1 MKARSKRPFR
11 KFLKAFWGGRRAD
24 AEGLL
29 TSPTLASFF
38 VPLPLHWS
46 DDDRPDDQPEAT
58 WGTCKEIMWA
68 EGIVVDDETF
78 TISFTFLS
86 ANAAPIKVYD
96 GIVAAGW
103 EMEASYHS
111 WACLGDY
118 AKGRDNRIPES
129 HMTTLQEKCFREHG
143 PAVLWAYSR
152 DNDIDLQALSA
163 LDEIEAMAESSE
175 WPHREIDTLMTDK
188 FFRAH
193 SSLFRVTQRCPEHHP
208 GSEIR
213 SGGCRCMSFG
223 WPGGWG
229 RLARECRMKIIRLKL
244 CLVDGLALPQ
254 EMRQLLKDAYMER
267 VG

>member
-86 ANAAPIKVYD
+86 ANAAPIGYMMVSCLPD
-96 GIVAAGW
+96 G
-103 EMEASYHS
+103 S
-111 WACLGDY
+111 W
-118 AKGRDNRIPES
+118 KPV
-129 HMTTLQEKCFREHG
+129 TTAG
-143 PAVLWAYSR
+143 PAWVTMPKGETIAY
-152 DNDIDLQALSA
+152 
-163 LDEIEAMAESSE
+163 
-175 WPHREIDTLMTDK
+175 
-188 FFRAH
+188 
-193 SSLFRVTQRCPEHHP
+193 
-208 GSEIR
+208 
-213 SGGCRCMSFG
+213 
-223 WPGGWG
+223 
-229 RLARECRMKIIRLKL
+229 LK
-244 CLVDGLALPQ
+244 AT
-254 EMRQLLKDAYMER
+254 
-267 VG
+267 